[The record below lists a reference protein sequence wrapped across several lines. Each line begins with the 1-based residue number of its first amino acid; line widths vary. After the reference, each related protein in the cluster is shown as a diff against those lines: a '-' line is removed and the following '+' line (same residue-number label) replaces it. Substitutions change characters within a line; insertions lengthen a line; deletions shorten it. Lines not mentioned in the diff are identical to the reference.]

1 MRSERIKIALVY
13 CLFMVSLFTFAA
25 LRADDYRV
33 GPGDLLKI
41 NVFDHA
47 ELMLEA
53 RVSQS
58 GNITYPLIGV
68 IQVGGLST
76 HQVETLIAQRLSAG
90 AYIKQPQ
97 VSVDVGDFQSQKVG
111 VVGQVNKPGQYSLT
125 GAQNVLDV
133 LTMAGG
139 LVTEFAADDG
149 TLIHK
154 DGSTQPIDLR
164 RLLDGDQAMNIPMV
178 NGDTLSVPRAAQFY
192 IYGEVQKPGSYR
204 LGRNMTVSQGV
215 STGGGLTKNGTERRA
230 IVKRRDSSGKEKE
243 YSIKPTDLLQPND
256 VLLIKHSLF

>member
-1 MRSERIKIALVY
+1 MHSERIKMSLLCCFMLVT
-13 CLFMVSLFTFAA
+13 LLTFAS
-25 LRADDYRV
+25 LRAADYQI
-33 GPGDLLKI
+33 GPGDLLRI
-41 NVFDHA
+41 NVFDHQ
-47 ELMLEA
+47 ELAIEA

-68 IQVGGLST
+68 VQVGGKST
-76 HQVETLIAQRLSAG
+76 HQVESLIAQKLSAG
-90 AYIKQPQ
+90 SFIRNPQ
-97 VSVDVGDFQSQKVG
+97 VSVDIGDFQSQKVG
-111 VVGQVNKPGQYSLT
+111 VVGQVNKPGQYALT
-125 GAQNVLDV
+125 GDQTVLEV

-154 DGSTQPIDLR
+154 DGSTQPLDLR
-164 RLLDGDQAMNIPMV
+164 RLLDGDPAMNVQMK

-192 IYGEVQKPGSYR
+192 IYGEVQKPGAYR
-204 LGRNMTVSQGV
+204 LGRNMTVSQGI

-230 IVKRRDSSGKEKE
+230 IVKRRDASGKEKE
-243 YSIKPTDLLQPND
+243 YSIKPTDMLQAND